1 MIVIPNRVRVVAV
14 ISALAL
20 AGGLLTLALLAKPM
34 QAQPPTDNENRGATS
49 QEFPL
54 TGTIGTPPPEDP
66 GCGTFGEA
74 IALEGTLH
82 IVTHFFADEEGGYHL
97 NSHYNAQNVTG
108 VGVDPITSKPT
119 GTEYVY
125 AASGAFV
132 ENYIPATGQVNTG
145 SVDLYLII
153 QKAPGTTE
161 DETLTKQV
169 TFIRIHYILYDD
181 GTVKVDNMEFH
192 QQCQ

>member
-1 MIVIPNRVRVVAV
+1 MMVIPNRVSVAAV
-14 ISALAL
+14 ITALAL
-20 AGGLLTLALLAKPM
+20 AGGLLSLALLANPT
-34 QAQPPTDNENRGATS
+34 QAKPPTDNENRGATS

-54 TGTIGTPPPEDP
+54 TGSIGTPPPEDP
-66 GCGTFGEA
+66 GCGTFGEV
-74 IALEGTLH
+74 INIEGTLH

-97 NSHYNAQNVTG
+97 NSHYNAQHVTG
-108 VGVDPITSKPT
+108 VGVDPITSEPT

-125 AASGAFV
+125 ATSGAFV

-153 QKAPGTTE
+153 QKGPGTTE

-169 TFIRIHYILYDD
+169 TFIRIHYIIDTD
-181 GTVKVDNMEFH
+181 GTVKVENVEFH
-192 QQCQ
+192 RQCV